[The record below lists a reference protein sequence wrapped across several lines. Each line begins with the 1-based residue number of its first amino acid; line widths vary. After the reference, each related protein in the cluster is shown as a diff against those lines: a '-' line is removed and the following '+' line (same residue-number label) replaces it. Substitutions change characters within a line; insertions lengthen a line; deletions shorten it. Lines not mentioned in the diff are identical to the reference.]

1 LTPEDLIGKTM
12 AEVLARGVVI
22 DSEEMALRAIA
33 TGQPIRDLIFAPDH
47 LPGREFLG
55 NMIPINGAGGEIA
68 GVISI
73 VQEITEIRVAE
84 NELRRLFSVLDSL
97 PGIVAIYDPDDRLI
111 YTNGA
116 VYPAFDE
123 ARRTSFIGLTFAE
136 AMREVVKAGL
146 ITDAV
151 GREEA
156 WLEARIA
163 AHRDPKE
170 PIVYHRHDGVT
181 FLIYEQRLE
190 DGSTATIGHDITD
203 AKAARE
209 AWQASEALYR
219 DLVEGSLQGILV
231 HRDLIPIYANE
242 AFIRMFGYESLEDI
256 LQVKSIR
263 DLVHQDD
270 VERVISRAKR
280 RSTGEDVSS
289 FTEVRGRRKDGKN
302 VWILTSGRGIQWQ
315 GQAAIQATAIDISD
329 RKQAELANEQSETRF
344 RAFFENAQTGNIVID
359 SAGLVA
365 DFNAAATTIFGYR
378 ADEVIGRNVSMLMP
392 SQDGQRH
399 DEYLK
404 RYLATGQGRIIGIGR
419 EVLGR
424 RKNGEE
430 IPIHL
435 AIGEFN
441 VGSERTFVGSIIDLT
456 ETKKL
461 ESQLQQAQKMEA
473 VGQLTG
479 GIAHDFNNLLGII
492 KGNLELAQRR
502 LPSDDRSMLYLADG
516 VDAVDRAA
524 ALTHRL
530 LAFARQQ
537 PLQQRPSN
545 LADIISGMEDLLR
558 RTISENIGL
567 DVVLEAGGGTVLI
580 DPRQLENALLNLVLN
595 ARDAMPNGGNLRI
608 ETSTVS
614 ITGTEPDLEAEVE
627 PGLYQVISVRDS
639 GVGMPQDDLR
649 KAFDPFFT
657 TKPFGMGSGL
667 GLSMLHGFV
676 RQSGGHVAMESE
688 VGLGT
693 VVRMYL
699 PSSETPMGST
709 AVSQHQPDGQFPVGR
724 GRTVLV
730 VEDDS
735 ELRNIAAEVMQSFE
749 FEVLKAQDARSSGAP
764 PNPVPCSLIITPF
777 RGPHRKTPPIQ
788 AIPGC

>member
-1 LTPEDLIGKTM
+1 
-12 AEVLARGVVI
+12 
-22 DSEEMALRAIA
+22 
-33 TGQPIRDLIFAPDH
+33 
-47 LPGREFLG
+47 
-55 NMIPINGAGGEIA
+55 
-68 GVISI
+68 
-73 VQEITEIRVAE
+73 
-84 NELRRLFSVLDSL
+84 
-97 PGIVAIYDPDDRLI
+97 
-111 YTNGA
+111 
-116 VYPAFDE
+116 
-123 ARRTSFIGLTFAE
+123 
-136 AMREVVKAGL
+136 
-146 ITDAV
+146 
-151 GREEA
+151 
-156 WLEARIA
+156 
-163 AHRDPKE
+163 
-170 PIVYHRHDGVT
+170 
-181 FLIYEQRLE
+181 
-190 DGSTATIGHDITD
+190 
-203 AKAARE
+203 
-209 AWQASEALYR
+209 
-219 DLVEGSLQGILV
+219 
-231 HRDLIPIYANE
+231 
-242 AFIRMFGYESLEDI
+242 
-256 LQVKSIR
+256 
-263 DLVHQDD
+263 
-270 VERVISRAKR
+270 
-280 RSTGEDVSS
+280 
-289 FTEVRGRRKDGKN
+289 
-302 VWILTSGRGIQWQ
+302 
-315 GQAAIQATAIDISD
+315 
-329 RKQAELANEQSETRF
+329 
-344 RAFFENAQTGNIVID
+344 
-359 SAGLVA
+359 
-365 DFNAAATTIFGYR
+365 
-378 ADEVIGRNVSMLMP
+378 
-392 SQDGQRH
+392 
-399 DEYLK
+399 
-404 RYLATGQGRIIGIGR
+404 
-419 EVLGR
+419 
-424 RKNGEE
+424 
-430 IPIHL
+430 
-435 AIGEFN
+435 
-441 VGSERTFVGSIIDLT
+441 
-456 ETKKL
+456 
-461 ESQLQQAQKMEA
+461 
-473 VGQLTG
+473 LTG

-749 FEVLKAQDARSSGAP
+749 FEVLKAQDGEAARNIFDQGTSVDLLFTDIVLPGPINGQELADLAREKFPELKVLMCSGYLREGLSADRAVDSGIDFISKP
-764 PNPVPCSLIITPF
+764 Y
-777 RGPHRKTPPIQ
+777 GIQ
-788 AIPGC
+788 DLASAVERVLQHD